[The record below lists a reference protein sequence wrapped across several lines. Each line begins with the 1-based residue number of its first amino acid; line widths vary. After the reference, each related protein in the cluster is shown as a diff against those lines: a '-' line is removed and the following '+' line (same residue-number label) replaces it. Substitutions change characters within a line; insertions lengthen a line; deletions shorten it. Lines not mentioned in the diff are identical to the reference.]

1 MDGWEEVDAI
11 RYTIPYSFSPSP
23 LLFLIGNSNSM
34 LKKGIWEKSALH
46 VQIRKML
53 SGDHSKTVF
62 ASLPSRIKNF
72 PSCLRPFD
80 DFPVSRMSNKIA
92 KRTGNIPSEARQIFP
107 DPFSEVFRPGI
118 EKKVVVDASSS
129 VCLLPY
135 SGMNGIYLRKKP
147 LIHETNEFTKKGQKT
162 LQLFFRRENMIL
174 FKSMPKGYFSPILS
188 NFPPPLG
195 DFVLCVWAPVSLGGR
210 RRRQNGF
217 LPLPLLHHKLGLEE
231 GRIP

>member
-1 MDGWEEVDAI
+1 MKLDK
-11 RYTIPYSFSPSP
+11 YSLT
-23 LLFLIGNSNSM
+23 LLAKYSVQE
-34 LKKGIWEKSALH
+34 LKKKWW
-46 VQIRKML
+46 ML
-53 SGDHSKTVF
+53 PH
-62 ASLPSRIKNF
+62 PS
-72 PSCLRPFD
+72 
-80 DFPVSRMSNKIA
+80 VSS
-92 KRTGNIPSEARQIFP
+92 P
-107 DPFSEVFRPGI
+107 
-118 EKKVVVDASSS
+118 
-129 VCLLPY
+129 